1 MAALTVAA
9 DASGR
14 TVYLIRHAE
23 SRYNEAKK
31 EWNLKGLVGERD
43 HPLSDTGIAQC
54 ARLHLTLQTAAAS
67 GDENAQAIISR
78 EKTLSSP
85 LCRAILTAHL
95 ALPYS
100 GQAPPHVV
108 AIAQAREH
116 CMMPVFARDSIGTPR
131 DAINA
136 KVSLELAAVNN
147 SRPTASAVDEG
158 RSTDAPFLK
167 APIVDVSYIREE
179 AWWIVGEKEASI
191 AERLGKLMLFL
202 YSETQ
207 GGGKSESG
215 AAAVVLVAHSRIIR
229 ALFRKF
235 SVCSSEFADKL
246 VDNCA
251 VVRLTI
257 AIKAGEISDPPWLT
271 PRITNA
277 VFLFGSGFK

>member
-85 LCRAILTAHL
+85 LCRAILT
-95 ALPYS
+95 

-136 KVSLELAAVNN
+136 RDL
-147 SRPTASAVDEG
+147 
-158 RSTDAPFLK
+158 
-167 APIVDVSYIREE
+167 
-179 AWWIVGEKEASI
+179 
-191 AERLGKLMLFL
+191 
-202 YSETQ
+202 
-207 GGGKSESG
+207 
-215 AAAVVLVAHSRIIR
+215 
-229 ALFRKF
+229 
-235 SVCSSEFADKL
+235 
-246 VDNCA
+246 
-251 VVRLTI
+251 
-257 AIKAGEISDPPWLT
+257 
-271 PRITNA
+271 
-277 VFLFGSGFK
+277 